1 MQANV
6 KQVLA
11 DVLNTDKVL
20 DLDFNELGNATLGS
34 VLKKFASQIL
44 STDSTLLSMAI
55 NQNQEMADLKDLL
68 IKSGFIELSED
79 CL

>member
-1 MQANV
+1 
-6 KQVLA
+6 
-11 DVLNTDKVL
+11 VLNTDKVL
-20 DLDFNELGNATLGS
+20 DLDFNELGNATLSS